1 MICQGLNKFLR
12 EKRRENGYK
21 QKDVAKLLNLS
32 SPQFISNY
40 ERNICNVPFPMLQ
53 NLIQLYKLDLQEVVD
68 IMVKD
73 HKNHI
78 LQNLGQA
85 TEEEHHN
92 AKLYDYA
99 PAGDPQE
106 VYALAHNQA
115 FALSYSG

>member
-1 MICQGLNKFLR
+1 MICQGLNKYLR
-12 EKRRENGYK
+12 DKRRENGYK

-53 NLIQLYKLDLQEVVD
+53 NLIDLYKLDTAEVVE

-78 LQNLGQA
+78 LTNLGQSPEVEQK
-85 TEEEHHN
+85 TRS
-92 AKLYDYA
+92 LYDYQ
-99 PAGDPQE
+99 PGDNGE
-106 VYALAHNQA
+106 VYSLAHNAA
-115 FALSYSG
+115 FCIS